1 MSSKSVKSVNEYAI
15 ESRMFD
21 FKLVTFMFSLF
32 VNFIDPFHILRKSI
46 LRPLLER
53 VNEKYDKY
61 KARAFDALDSS
72 QSAALRIFVISIIG
86 FILFCTSILMYTL
99 FYLVYMPT
107 SEQIKPVHLQYNRL
121 CDGGKCE
128 MEKEISPFH
137 SYPLAH
143 ISLGRAHQMMV
154 DVPYVIS
161 VQLDVPETHRNR
173 DLGIFMVC
181 IDMKDK
187 EGIMKS
193 HSCRSTMM
201 RYYSELLRKAKMLLL
216 LPFYVLGL
224 QEERQNLIVEMYPR
238 YIDTQNSVTDI
249 YIEIQSKVLEFY
261 SVTLVITAHFTGL
274 RYIIHTFP
282 TISAIIGVACNFF
295 ILLVATLLLWYQYD
309 FEMDW
314 VDQTKEKLKNDTW
327 TSKSSTGS
335 IPTTDE
341 NISVIDTFDH
351 HDKLQDDDLFGL
363 MGVQPTAT
371 GDVRKRLVRSI
382 SEE

>member
-1 MSSKSVKSVNEYAI
+1 
-15 ESRMFD
+15 MFD
-21 FKLVTFMFSLF
+21 FKLVTFMFSLMM
-32 VNFIDPFHILRKSI
+32 NLIDPFHILRKSI
-46 LRPLLER
+46 LRPVLDR
-53 VNEKYDKY
+53 INEKYEKY
-61 KARAFDALDSS
+61 KAKAFYTLDSG
-72 QSAALRIFVISIIG
+72 QSAALRVFVISMIG
-86 FILFCTSILMYTL
+86 FLLFCTSILMYTL

-107 SEQIKPVHLQYNRL
+107 LTQIKPVHLQYNRL
-121 CDGGKCE
+121 CENAKCE
-128 MEKEISPFH
+128 LDKEVSPFH

-154 DVPYVIS
+154 DVPYVVS

-173 DLGIFMVC
+173 DLGIFMIC

-193 HSCRSTMM
+193 HSCRSTML
-201 RYYSELLRKAKMLLL
+201 RYYSELLRKAKMVFL
-216 LPFYVLGL
+216 LPFYILGW
-224 QEERQNLIVEMYPR
+224 QEERQNLMVEMYPR
-238 YIDTQNSVTDI
+238 YVDTKNSVTDI

-261 SVTLVITAHFTGL
+261 SVSLVITAHFTGL

-282 TISAIIGVACNFF
+282 TTSAIVGVAFNFF
-295 ILLVATLLLWYQYD
+295 CLVVATLFLWYQYD

-314 VDQTKEKLKNDTW
+314 IEPAKAKITKDTW
-327 TSKSSTGS
+327 TSKSTGS

-351 HDKLQDDDLFGL
+351 RDNLEDDDFIFG
-363 MGVQPTAT
+363 MGEVQPPQQQQQEA
-371 GDVRKRLVRSI
+371 DVRKRFGRSI